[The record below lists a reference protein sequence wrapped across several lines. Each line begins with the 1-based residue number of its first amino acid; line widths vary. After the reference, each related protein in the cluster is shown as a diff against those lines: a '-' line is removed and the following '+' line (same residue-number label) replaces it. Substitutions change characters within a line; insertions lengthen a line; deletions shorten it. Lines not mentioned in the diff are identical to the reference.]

1 MSANSFYKKNQICL
15 KYIFHKGIQV
25 TANVSGTEAH
35 T

>member
-1 MSANSFYKKNQICL
+1 L

-25 TANVSGTEAH
+25 TANVGGTEAH